1 MSDRTVIIG
10 GGHVG
15 LTLYSDIRRARS
27 AAHVKVLSSR
37 VPRSAG
43 TTLTMRNTMTGEVD
57 SAPSLL
63 TDFLQSDVE
72 ATLALASADCV
83 FVTVPDIPKV
93 RSAVVNRLLDEVGGR
108 PVSVVMIRGGQG
120 GALWLAEC
128 LADPRAAPWEV
139 LLVEDSLYGCRVK
152 GSDVEYK
159 RKDEI
164 GAAHYGR
171 DPRIPLEA
179 VARALGDPAWLSR
192 FTLRAPSEL
201 IFDPLGYYIHTAVA
215 LDPSNVVRTA
225 RGERYLHYSGGI
237 DPTLGEQLNAMDAE
251 RVALASG
258 YGVKNETFPQ
268 ILKRQYGHEPR
279 PTFYDTMAA
288 THDLYRSLSPTD
300 MDSLRL
306 SRTLREDIPSLF
318 TMLELAR
325 VQNVPMPVTY
335 AFASALPYLLDRVG
349 LAITDI
355 DLYPKL
361 APGMDGTVVKRLLD
375 DRVKYRAKDNS

>member
-1 MSDRTVIIG
+1 
-10 GGHVG
+10 
-15 LTLYSDIRRARS
+15 
-27 AAHVKVLSSR
+27 
-37 VPRSAG
+37 
-43 TTLTMRNTMTGEVD
+43 MRNTMTGEVD
-57 SAPSLL
+57 RVPSLL
-63 TDFLQSDVE
+63 TDFLQSDDEISVS
-72 ATLALASADCV
+72 LASADCV

-93 RSAVVNRLLDEVGGR
+93 RSAVVHRLLSELGER

-128 LADPRAAPWEV
+128 LADPRAASWEV

-179 VARALGDPAWLSR
+179 MAHALGDPAWLRR

-215 LDPSNVVRTA
+215 LDASNVVRTA

-237 DPTLGEQLNAMDAE
+237 DPTLGEQLNAMDVE
-251 RVALASG
+251 RVALASA
-258 YGVKNETFPQ
+258 YGVKSETFPQ

-279 PTFYDTMAA
+279 STFYDTMAA
-288 THDLYRSLSPTD
+288 THDLYRSLSPMD

-325 VQNVPMPVTY
+325 VQDVPMPVTR
-335 AFASALPYLLDRVG
+335 AFADALPYLLDRVG
-349 LAITDI
+349 LAIADI
-355 DLYPKL
+355 DLYPRL
-361 APGMDGTVVKRLLD
+361 APGMDGASVKRLLD
-375 DRVKYRAKDNS
+375 DRAKHPAEGTDDGA